1 MSEASIQL
9 GHATIHHERPAS
21 CFGELAAAVERAL
34 KRPFPDPFAR
44 FFQSGD
50 GLRVRVTGGDGGV
63 LVEEEIVGVQRMFAG
78 FAKHRQLKNEEAFEE
93 FSGGELYDAP
103 FCGEIWSEDFTLEE
117 RGDLT
122 RFNTMLRAK
131 LLVSVAGRSEALAV
145 DFFPKAKKGEKVD
158 YQLLWI
164 YEGNDCFVLDLDFDQ
179 FVDHFAHLGAQG
191 WPMAYLPKGAAKKL
205 NIDLAVAVEDAL
217 APFAVDQAE
226 RVAGLLARVRRG

>member
-9 GHATIHHERPAS
+9 GLATIHHERPAS
-21 CFGELAAAVERAL
+21 CLAVHAAAVERAL

-44 FFQSGD
+44 FFQLGD
-50 GLRVRVTGGDGGV
+50 GLRVRVTGADGGA
-63 LVEEEIVGVQRMFAG
+63 LVEEEIVGLERMFAG
-78 FAKHRQLKNEEAFEE
+78 FTKHRQLKNEDAFEE
-93 FSGGELYDAP
+93 FSGGDIYSAP

-117 RGDLT
+117 RGDLA

-145 DFFPKAKKGEKVD
+145 DFYPKARNGEKAE
-158 YQLLWI
+158 YQLLWV

-179 FVDHFAHLGAQG
+179 FVDHFAHLGVQG

-226 RVAGLLARVRRG
+226 RVAGLLARVRQG